1 MMAPS
6 GVMDSALPR
15 RRGRVIAL
23 AAALLALC
31 GAAQAQP
38 RAPGTE
44 YPSRPVRIVVALAP
58 GGNADINARLVAG
71 ALSQRLGQQFVV
83 ENRPSG
89 GGTVAFETVAQ
100 TAPDGYTLLVGAL
113 GSHALNVGLYGE
125 RLRVHPLTGVDHIT
139 ISSHSAIALA
149 VHPAL
154 GVRGLAEFRA
164 LLAANPGK
172 YDFGSSGNGTTGHIA
187 GVLLMQLLGT
197 QAQHVPYRGSAAAFQ
212 DLLAGRT
219 AFQADTISF
228 LAPHIASG
236 AVVGLLIAT
245 PERSPMAPGAPTAAE
260 AGLPAYG
267 VTTWTPWS
275 ATLGTPL
282 PIRQFLYG
290 QIAAALQQPEVRDR
304 LLTLGNTIPEGMD
317 PERTRAFIAS
327 EIERWTPV
335 VRASG
340 ARVD

>member
-1 MMAPS
+1 MAS
-6 GVMDSALPR
+6 RIAAL
-15 RRGRVIAL
+15 A
-23 AAALLALC
+23 AAALLAL
-31 GAAQAQP
+31 GATAASAQP
-38 RAPGTE
+38 RAPGTD
-44 YPSRPVRIVVALAP
+44 YPNRPVRIVVALAP
-58 GGNADINARLVAG
+58 GGNADINARVVAG
-71 ALSQRLGQQFVV
+71 ALSARLGQQFVV

-100 TAPDGYTLLVGAL
+100 TPPDGYTLLVGAL
-113 GSHALNVGLYGE
+113 GSHALNVGLYGD
-125 RLRVHPLTGVDHIT
+125 RLRVHPLTGVDHVT
-139 ISSHSAIALA
+139 ISSHSAIAVA
-149 VHPAL
+149 VHPSL
-154 GVRGLAEFRA
+154 GVRSFAEFQD
-164 LLAANPGK
+164 LLRRNPGR

-187 GVLLMQLLGT
+187 GVLLTQLMGV

-228 LAPHIASG
+228 LAEHVRSG
-236 AVVGLLIAT
+236 AVVGLMIAT
-245 PERSPMAPGAPTAAE
+245 PERSPMAPGLPTAAE
-260 AGLPAYG
+260 AGLPAYQ

-282 PIRQFLYG
+282 PIRQFLYQ
-290 QIAAALQQPEVRDR
+290 QIAEALRQPEVRDR
-304 LLTLGNTIPEGMD
+304 ILNLGNTIPEGMD
-317 PERTRAFIAS
+317 PERTRAFIAA